1 MELENQSEKNIKD
14 KNMITLNNLE
24 LYKKKKNKPI
34 HQLYSR

>member
-24 LYKKKKNKPI
+24 LYKKKK
-34 HQLYSR
+34 

>member
-24 LYKKKKNKPI
+24 LYKKKNKPI